1 MDQTKDTLRHIR
13 TKRLNRKWCSIPTT
27 MGGMKKSRRL
37 VQWLFVLMLYGTIY
51 PVAHSQDSLFHSQ
64 EVIWKER
71 QAQVQHWKR
80 VQDTFSTT
88 VDSVKKRLF
97 FERGARD
104 TTALDSTLIF
114 LIEKKK
120 GISKFIYDIKTAR
133 TTWLLTPE
141 PTPVEGDS
149 LVLEELLETDSV
161 ENKNKDLVDTLS
173 HLINGY
179 ERLIGDVI
187 YLERWLG
194 NQRAEVAINDVD
206 TSTVKKDDPVR
217 RHIVRA
223 VQTNLGKDGS
233 TSGFFDFPA
242 WSNRLFLIL
251 VSLFYFYWMYK
262 LGRKAEQD
270 DEEFRLYQNE
280 PLWIPFLKASIFFLT
295 LLPFASLSVP
305 VLILE
310 SSYFL
315 VFVFLYI
322 LLYKELSAFKRKVL
336 GLIFISYIILIVANL
351 FLSAPWWTKV
361 FAILANVIGMVV
373 VWSIGRRTD
382 VDNPIG
388 YIHLYARWVIILGHF
403 LAIVLNIMG
412 YVSFARMWSLAAGI
426 GLLQVIALRAVC
438 EMLLHDIEQQY
449 ERAKPEAMLRRF
461 DLKRML
467 LSFERLFRFCS
478 AALIV
483 LVLLNNFHLVREASS
498 LLERLLMTEHK
509 IGGIAFAYG
518 NLMLAGAVIWLAN
531 WFQKNL
537 KNLLDDS
544 SPKNELQ
551 VRKVTLFPLFRLL
564 IIVIGFLIGIS
575 ILGLGIDK
583 LTVIIGALSVGIG
596 LGLQNV
602 INNFVSGIILVFEKP
617 FKIGDYVELADKK
630 GQVMEIGIRSSTLLT
645 DEGARVIIPNGDLLS
660 GRLVNWTFRD
670 ADIRVN
676 MTLTVDNTIRVEEV
690 KQELEVK
697 LASFEE
703 IDRSIPMK
711 IFTKEITVDSYQLS
725 IQVGIKHVRYIE
737 RFRSRFLESFKED
750 MDARGVKVSSG

>member
-1 MDQTKDTLRHIR
+1 MGKKENNSIFVQSLLR
-13 TKRLNRKWCSIPTT
+13 
-27 MGGMKKSRRL
+27 
-37 VQWLFVLMLYGTIY
+37 LFVFILYGAIY
-51 PVAHSQDSLFHSQ
+51 PVAHSQDSTVRSQ
-64 EVIWKER
+64 DVIWAER
-71 QAQVQHWKR
+71 QAQLQHWKR
-80 VQDTFSTT
+80 VQDTFSLT
-88 VDSVKKRLF
+88 VDSIKKRFL
-97 FERGARD
+97 FERGTRD
-104 TTALDSTLIF
+104 STALDSTLIF

-120 GISKFIYDIKTAR
+120 GISKYIYDIKTAR
-133 TTWLLTPE
+133 TTWPLTSAH
-141 PTPVEGDS
+141 TPVEGDS
-149 LVLEELLETDSV
+149 VVLEELLETDAI
-161 ENKNKDLVDTLS
+161 ENKNKHLVDTLS

-179 ERLIGDVI
+179 ERLIADVI
-187 YLERWLG
+187 YLERWIG
-194 NQRAEVAINDVD
+194 NQRAELAINDVD
-206 TSTVKKDDPVR
+206 TSTVKKKPIQ
-217 RHIVRA
+217 RHIMRA
-223 VQTNLGKDGS
+223 VHTNLGKDGS

-251 VSLFYFYWMYK
+251 ISLFYFYWMYK

-351 FLSAPWWTKV
+351 FLSTPWWTKV
-361 FAILANVIGMVV
+361 FAILANVIGMIM

-382 VDNPIG
+382 IDNPIG
-388 YIHLYARWVIILGHF
+388 YIHRYARWAIILGHF
-403 LAIVLNIMG
+403 LAIALNIMG

-426 GLLQVIALRAVC
+426 GLLQIIALRAVR

-461 DLKRML
+461 DVKRML

-509 IGGIAFAYG
+509 IGGIVFAYG

-551 VRKVTLFPLFRLL
+551 VRKMTLFPLFRLL
-564 IIVIGFLIGIS
+564 IIVIGFLMGIS

-676 MTLTVDNTIRVEEV
+676 MTLTVDNTIQVEEV
-690 KQELEVK
+690 KKELEAK

-703 IDRSIPMK
+703 IDRSIPVK

-750 MDARGVKVSSG
+750 MDARGAKVSSS